1 MLETFQRLLPLFL
14 QNNLTDG
21 RNENYYLVWFYVTIH
36 LHCMMDSI
44 PYSTPSIQLQ
54 SNSNRKNQ
62 IKIKLLHNR
71 IIRRYSNAY
80 IQSVLLEWFLHSD
93 ANRLIRVESND
104 QSGSVEEKK
113 KEITW
118 SRLTTEGADISNP
131 VQWEWLKA
139 RTISDEW
146 FRQMIRCNRKRATS
160 NRVRHP
166 VTIFLE
172 SRCAP
177 LPQFRL
183 NRIHPADRQ
192 LESNSRQPPPHGNHC
207 FHDQRSEGTGLT
219 DIFGRI
225 ASSQIKCKV
234 IQAFHVITCPA
245 GGAVVQLTFTR
256 WRRFG
261 ARS

>member
-44 PYSTPSIQLQ
+44 PYSTPSIQLR

-113 KEITW
+113 KK
-118 SRLTTEGADISNP
+118 SRDRDWRLRAPTFQIPSNGNDWKPGLFLTNDSDRWFDATASERRPTECDIRSPFSWNPGA
-131 VQWEWLKA
+131 LL
-139 RTISDEW
+139 
-146 FRQMIRCNRKRATS
+146 FR
-160 NRVRHP
+160 
-166 VTIFLE
+166 
-172 SRCAP
+172 
-177 LPQFRL
+177 
-183 NRIHPADRQ
+183 
-192 LESNSRQPPPHGNHC
+192 NSG
-207 FHDQRSEGTGLT
+207 
-219 DIFGRI
+219 
-225 ASSQIKCKV
+225 
-234 IQAFHVITCPA
+234 
-245 GGAVVQLTFTR
+245 
-256 WRRFG
+256 
-261 ARS
+261 